1 MVSDG
6 RRREIMSNLKLSEIL
21 IIALYLTVLLP
32 VEYSLWYLI
41 KIICFI
47 GYISTLIY
55 KYNFKKEGQQNE
67 RFKK

>member
-21 IIALYLTVLLP
+21 IIAVYLTVLLP

-41 KIICFI
+41 KIICLI
-47 GYISTLIY
+47 GYILTLIY
-55 KYNFKKEGQQNE
+55 KYNFKKEGQQNK